1 MMVTDEEIRRVILD
15 VLQQDRDFSPHD
27 IDVQVHQQQV
37 TLSGTVDTYAHK
49 RSAEHRVYGVRH
61 IKRVVNR
68 IEVHPPGR
76 VDHPDESIAR
86 AAREALGRD
95 AFIPGDQITI
105 SVAQGWVTLRGEVT
119 YDFQKTDAE
128 RDVTYLDGV
137 LGVKNFL
144 TVKTAGEVVTSEQ
157 ELEEPSP

>member
-1 MMVTDEEIRRVILD
+1 MAADEEIRRAILN
-15 VLQQDRDFSPHD
+15 VLQQDRDLSPHD

-49 RSAEHRVYGVRH
+49 LAAEHRVYGVRH

-76 VDHPDESIAR
+76 VDHPDANIAR
-86 AAREALGRD
+86 AAQEALGCD

-119 YDFQKTDAE
+119 YNFQKTDAE

-137 LGVKNFL
+137 RGVKNFL
-144 TVKTAGEVVTSEQ
+144 MVKPTGEVVTSGQ
-157 ELEEPSP
+157 ELDEPSP